1 MRLGKVVFFL
11 GAVISGLIVAG
22 MAAGSAAGAPPAASV
37 AEDAGRPDG
46 AADAG
51 VRLFHGAV
59 IHPSA
64 EGEEP
69 VQAMAVG
76 PDGRIL
82 AFGELAVLAERF
94 PGAARED
101 LGGGAVLPGLID
113 AHAHLL
119 GLGLALATVDL
130 SGSDSAEEV
139 VRRLAA
145 AEPELPAGGWLL
157 GRGWDQTRWDPPDFP
172 DRAILDRHF
181 PTRPVWL
188 TRVDGHAA
196 WANSAALRHASRDL
210 AGDWQPPGGRILRD
224 AEGRPTGILIDAAMG
239 LVRVPP
245 PDRSVRLAALV
256 RAVQAAAREGLTGVH
271 DAGMDRE
278 TLEQLAGLADRGAL
292 PIRVYAMA
300 DGDGPTLEWLCREG
314 PYHHPSGRLTMRAVK
329 LYADGALGSRGA
341 ALLADYADEPGHRGL
356 LVMAPERLRTA
367 LAKARD
373 CGIQP
378 AVHAIGDRANRI
390 VLDLY
395 EETFDPEQRARMRPR
410 VEHAQVVAPIDLPRF
425 AALGVIASMQPI
437 HAVSDMRWA
446 GLRLGPGRLRGA
458 YAWKSLAESG
468 AVLAFGSDFP
478 VEPVS
483 PLLGLRAALTRQDE
497 RGAPEGGW
505 LAEERL
511 DPVAAL
517 RAFTRGAAYAAF
529 AEDELGSFAPGKRAD
544 FVLLDRDPFA
554 LAAGE
559 WGSLSVLGTWLDGRR
574 VSPSFR

>member
-1 MRLGKVVFFL
+1 MRWVMNVL
-11 GAVISGLIVAG
+11 
-22 MAAGSAAGAPPAASV
+22 ASCCLV
-37 AEDAGRPDG
+37 GCVLPLLALEDREG
-46 AADAG
+46 G
-51 VRLFHGAV
+51 VRLLHGVVFYTLEESMPKAEALAV
-59 IHPSA
+59 A
-64 EGEEP
+64 
-69 VQAMAVG
+69 A
-76 PDGRIL
+76 DGRIL
-82 AFGELAVLAERF
+82 ALGSLAELAARFPQAEREALA
-94 PGAARED
+94 GAA
-101 LGGGAVLPGLID
+101 ALPGLID

-119 GLGLALATVDL
+119 GLGLALANVDL
-130 SGSDSAEEV
+130 SGATSPEEV
-139 VRRLAA
+139 VRRLKE
-145 AEPELPAGGWLL
+145 AERDLPPGRWLV
-157 GRGWDQTRWDPPDFP
+157 GRGWDQTRWDPPVFP
-172 DRAILDRHF
+172 DRALLDRHF
-181 PTRPVWL
+181 PERPVWL
-188 TRVDGHAA
+188 ERVDGHAV
-196 WANSAALRHASRDL
+196 WANAAALAHARRDL
-210 AGDWQPPGGRILRD
+210 AGEWQPEGGRILRD
-224 AEGRPTGILIDAAMG
+224 ERGEPTGVLIDAAMA
-239 LVRVPP
+239 LVQVPP
-245 PDRSVRLAALV
+245 PDAAMRREALR
-256 RAVQAAAREGLTGVH
+256 RAVREAARAGLTGVH

-278 TLEQLAGLADRGAL
+278 TLMNLADLADRGEL
-292 PIRVYAMA
+292 PIRIYAMA
-300 DGDGPTLEWLCREG
+300 DGDGPTLDWLCREG
-314 PYHHPSGRLTMRAVK
+314 PYEHPSGRLRMRAVK